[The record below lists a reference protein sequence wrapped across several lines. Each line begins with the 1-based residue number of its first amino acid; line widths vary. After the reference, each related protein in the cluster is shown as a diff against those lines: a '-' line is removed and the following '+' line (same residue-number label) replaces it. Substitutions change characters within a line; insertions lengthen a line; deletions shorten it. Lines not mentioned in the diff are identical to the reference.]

1 MSVPTVAPV
10 HAPPHDPLSL
20 LLDGRVG
27 WFPARAD
34 DVVAAP
40 GPGGCLTLARDPAS
54 LVPLTA
60 GAGTFGGLRPPSAVA
75 LDGQGRIW
83 LLADGGVLSRFDPC
97 GCRFVPVR
105 SVGAGAVALAGDG
118 DLVWLT
124 GTDDG
129 GQLTALAV
137 PTTAPALRV
146 RAPMTWQPAGV
157 AVDRHHQVHVADPLG
172 GRVHTF
178 ARTGRYL
185 GSVGGVGAST
195 AVAVDRTGRVWAAG
209 PSGAYRIEDGTAV
222 AVQESADEVAEA
234 FPASPVGTDSAGNL
248 LLGGLC
254 VPPTG
259 AAFDTAGRPVPPVP
273 APARPAFRTDGTVV
287 LGPLDSRIDGC
298 VWDRVVLHGDLPAG
312 CAVAL
317 ATLTAHAPLPLED
330 VDAMP
335 EAAWR
340 TRATATAQPAAA
352 GGPAAEWD
360 CLLTGDPGRYL
371 WVRLRLT
378 GSGSTTPAL
387 TAVEVFFPRISLR
400 RHLPEVYGAEPES
413 AAFTDR
419 FVGLFDRS
427 LRNVEARLDALPA
440 LVDPQA
446 TPALDWLSSW
456 VGLAGD
462 RRLPEAVRRR
472 LLAASA
478 RLYDLRGTATG
489 LRELLLLVLGLD
501 EPPSGACCTP
511 RAREAAPAGRPGRP
525 ARPGRHLPRPGRR
538 RRWCSSTSGCVAG
551 CGWGDSRIGDEAVL
565 WGRRIVDRSQLGEGA
580 QVGGTRLAVSQD
592 PLRDPF
598 HVYAHRWT
606 VFLPASAGATPQQRA
621 VLQRLLTFATP
632 AHTAGQVEYVEPR
645 FRIGVQ
651 SSLGLDAVVGR
662 VPTGTT
668 LGATPLGTAVLTGD
682 PDSPGGPRRIG
693 TTAVLR

>member
-10 HAPPHDPLSL
+10 HAPPYDPLSL

-27 WFPARAD
+27 WFAARAD
-34 DVVAAP
+34 EVVAAP

-146 RAPMTWQPAGV
+146 RAPMPWQPAGV

-185 GSVGGVGAST
+185 GSVGGVGGVG

-209 PSGAYRIEDGTAV
+209 PSGAYRIEGGAAV
-222 AVQESADEVAEA
+222 AVLESADEVAEA

-298 VWDRVVLHGDLPAG
+298 VWDRVVLHGNLPAG

-340 TRATATAQPAAA
+340 TRATATALPAAA

-360 CLLTGDPGRYL
+360 GLLTGDPGRYL

-387 TAVEVFFPRISLR
+387 NAVEVFFPRISLR

-427 LRNVEARLDALPA
+427 LRERRGAAGRAAGAGGPAGDARA
-440 LVDPQA
+440 
-446 TPALDWLSSW
+446 
-456 VGLAGD
+456 GLAVVVG
-462 RRLPEAVRRR
+462 
-472 LLAASA
+472 
-478 RLYDLRGTATG
+478 G
-489 LRELLLLVLGLD
+489 
-501 EPPSGACCTP
+501 
-511 RAREAAPAGRPGRP
+511 PGR
-525 ARPGRHLPRPGRR
+525 
-538 RRWCSSTSGCVAG
+538 
-551 CGWGDSRIGDEAVL
+551 
-565 WGRRIVDRSQLGEGA
+565 
-580 QVGGTRLAVSQD
+580 
-592 PLRDPF
+592 
-598 HVYAHRWT
+598 
-606 VFLPASAGATPQQRA
+606 
-621 VLQRLLTFATP
+621 
-632 AHTAGQVEYVEPR
+632 
-645 FRIGVQ
+645 
-651 SSLGLDAVVGR
+651 
-662 VPTGTT
+662 
-668 LGATPLGTAVLTGD
+668 
-682 PDSPGGPRRIG
+682 
-693 TTAVLR
+693 